1 MKESD
6 MRELLRTL
14 RQQLSGL
21 LGDDLHAVLLFG
33 SCARG
38 EAGPESDVDILVVMR
53 SGFDYDDMLVRTS
66 HLIAALS
73 LQYDTV
79 ISRAFVSRE
88 QFEKERTPFML
99 NVRREAVPV

>member
-1 MKESD
+1 MTENDVPK
-6 MRELLRTL
+6 LLLTL
-14 RQQLSGL
+14 RQQMSRLF
-21 LGDDLHAVLLFG
+21 GDDLYAVLLFG
-33 SCARG
+33 SRARG

-53 SGFDYDDMLVRTS
+53 SDFDYDDLLVRTS
-66 HLIAALS
+66 PLVAALS

-88 QFEKERTPFML
+88 QFERERTPFML